1 MTWVLIT
8 DDGNGYKQIGRKHSI
23 WRWRDMEEM
32 TGKEIANFI
41 QLQADEGKT
50 PKEAIEALMKVIG
63 AEMPDFKED

>member
-1 MTWVLIT
+1 MKEIA
-8 DDGNGYKQIGRKHSI
+8 
-23 WRWRDMEEM
+23 
-32 TGKEIANFI
+32 GKEIANFI